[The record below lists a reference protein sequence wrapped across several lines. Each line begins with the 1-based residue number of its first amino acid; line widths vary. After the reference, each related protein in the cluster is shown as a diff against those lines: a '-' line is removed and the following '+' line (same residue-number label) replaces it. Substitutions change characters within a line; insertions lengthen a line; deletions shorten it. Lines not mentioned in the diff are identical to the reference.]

1 MQNYCKK
8 CNFIGNNGNNGKL
21 KLEKIGKI
29 GKRKKNVKKS
39 NLMLYISRK
48 TIFKRFSFMTCINM
62 SL

>member
-1 MQNYCKK
+1 MCK
-8 CNFIGNNGNNGKL
+8 NAKL
-21 KLEKIGKI
+21 LQKNAILLDIMENGKI
-29 GKRKKNVKKS
+29 GNWKKNVKKS